1 MRHTRRALVVLLATA
16 LATSSAAYALAASG
30 AGDPVTAAKA
40 ERLAAGKRVFRK
52 YCGQCHAL
60 KEARAVGFG
69 SAKRKGPGQ
78 DGGPSFDKLRVPY
91 NLAVVAVTTPWLGH
105 EVIHDQMTWT
115 QVRQAAEYVANVTRK
130 HRALAQP
137 IDG

>member
-1 MRHTRRALVVLLATA
+1 MPHFRRVVAVLLAVV
-16 LATSSAAYALAASG
+16 LATGAAVYAFASTG
-30 AGDPVTAAKA
+30 AGDPVKASKA
-40 ERLAAGKRVFRK
+40 ERMAAGKRLYRK

-69 SAKRKGPGQ
+69 SAKKKGPGQ

-91 NLAVVAVTTPWLGH
+91 NLAVLAVTTPWAGH

-115 QVRQAAEYVANVTRK
+115 QVRQTADYVATVTRE